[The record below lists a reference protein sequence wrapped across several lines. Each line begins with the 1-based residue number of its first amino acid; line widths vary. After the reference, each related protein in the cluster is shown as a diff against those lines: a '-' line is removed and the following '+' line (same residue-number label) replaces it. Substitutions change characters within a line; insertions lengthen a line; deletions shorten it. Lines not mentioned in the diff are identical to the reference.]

1 MQHPKPLQAVPKR
14 IGKKEIMFRSR
25 SILAIV
31 VLGSLIIPTIVLAQK
46 SNSLSPVLNQGK
58 KWRIGYYEGGSY
70 VNYPAN
76 LRTLVAG
83 LTELGWMAPIN
94 IPKMKDATGSRPVW
108 DILVRNA
115 QSQYIEFVEDGYW
128 SAQWSQDAR
137 KRIKEIVIERLNTK
151 KDIDFMIAMGTW
163 AGQDLSNTRHTTP
176 TMAVSVS
183 DPVRAGISATAKDSG
198 IDHFHARCDPTRY
211 IRQLR
216 LFHRLVRFNTLGVVY
231 ENTPAGKTYA
241 AMEDIQSVSKERN
254 FEFITCESPIS
265 EVERTISTNQVIKC
279 HQALVHKVDALFVTV
294 HPGIDP
300 RRMEELLAPLLAKK
314 IPTWSQRGPREVQKG
329 VLFSISRGGFKAV
342 GRYHAEVM
350 AKVFN
355 GQKPR
360 RINQIFEDPKFIAVN
375 TKTAELIDFKI
386 PNGILRIADEIY
398 DSIEE

>member
-1 MQHPKPLQAVPKR
+1 MFWSKSIIAVVWLGILTMP
-14 IGKKEIMFRSR
+14 
-25 SILAIV
+25 SIVFAQS
-31 VLGSLIIPTIVLAQK
+31 GS
-46 SNSLSPVLNQGK
+46 SLSPVLNQGQ

-83 LTELGWMAPIN
+83 LAELGWMAPLN
-94 IPKMKDATGSRPVW
+94 IPKMNDDTAAKPVW
-108 DILVRNA
+108 DILVRNT
-115 QSQYIEFVEDGYW
+115 QSKYIEFVEDGYW
-128 SAQWSQDAR
+128 SANWSQDAR
-137 KRIKEIVIERLNTK
+137 KSLKEIVIERLNTK

-183 DPVRAGISATAKDSG
+183 DPVRSGMSATAKDSG
-198 IDHFHARCDPTRY
+198 IDHLHAKSDPTRY

-216 LFHRLVRFNTLGVVY
+216 LFHRLVQFKKLGVVY

-241 AMEDIQSVSKERN
+241 AMDDIHSVSKERN
-254 FEFITCESPIS
+254 FEVVTCESPIS
-265 EVERTISTNQVIKC
+265 DIERSISTSHVITC
-279 HQALVHKVDALFVTV
+279 HQELAQKVDALFFTL
-294 HPGIDP
+294 HPGVDP
-300 RRMEELLAPLLAKK
+300 RRMKELLAPLLAKK
-314 IPTWSQRGPREVQKG
+314 IPTWSQRGPAEVKKG

-342 GRYHAEVM
+342 GKYHAEVM

-355 GQKPR
+355 GQPPR

-398 DSIEE
+398 DTIEN